1 MVTGLRTRLHVEP
14 SETIASVKTRIR
26 EKLGFLPENQVL
38 QLLGSGLLEDAKT
51 VADYYI
57 RDNTDIALAV
67 KTHKSMTISV
77 TTITG
82 EMHYLEANPTT
93 TIEQFKA
100 MLSHLTGVPCDE
112 QRLCFNGRQLDD
124 LRTLNDYNISKGLM
138 LQLILR
144 LKGD

>member
-14 SETIASVKTRIR
+14 SETIASVKMRIR

-57 RDNTDIALAV
+57 RDNTDIELAV
-67 KTHKSMTISV
+67 TTHKSMMIYFQTLLGA
-77 TTITG
+77 T
-82 EMHYLEANPTT
+82 YNLEANPTT

-100 MLSHLTGVPCDE
+100 MISHLTGIPCA
-112 QRLCFNGRQLDD
+112 QQILHFNGIQLEDAY
-124 LRTLNDYNISKGLM
+124 TLNDYNISEGSM
-138 LQLILR
+138 LKLLIR
-144 LKGD
+144 LIGD

>member
-14 SETIASVKTRIR
+14 SETIASVKTSIR
-26 EKLGFLPENQVL
+26 GKLGFLPENQVL

-67 KTHKSMTISV
+67 KTHKSMAIYVQTL
-77 TTITG
+77 TG
-82 EMHYLEANPTT
+82 ATHNLEANPTT
-93 TIEQFKA
+93 TIERFKA
-100 MLSHLTGVPCDE
+100 MLSHLTAVPCDE
-112 QRLCFNGRQLDD
+112 QILHFNGIWLQDG
-124 LRTLNDYNISKGLM
+124 RTLNDYNISKGSM
-138 LQLILR
+138 LKLFLR